1 MRPTV
6 GQILSGLAVTGVASA
21 MLAAPE
27 HVLVTHDEQ
36 SSPPLTLKTA
46 DQVPMP
52 ASPCRSTAPLR
63 PARSAPEQ
71 RAVRRVAVRAP
82 SVEPLARAQPVH
94 RPQPPPA
101 GTRTPAPQPQPKPEP
116 PPPPRADPPPVVAPP
131 VTVDD
136 PDPPRERAKKK
147 KRKWRG
153 RNDDKRGH
161 GRQGGG
167 DDDDSSGDDSSHGDD
182 SDDDD

>member
-27 HVLVTHDEQ
+27 HVLVTHDEE
-36 SSPPLTLKTA
+36 SLPPLTLQVA
-46 DQVPMP
+46 DERTVV
-52 ASPCRSTAPLR
+52 RGAPLR

-71 RAVRRVAVRAP
+71 RVPVRRIAMQVP
-82 SVEPLARAQPVH
+82 SAKPVSRSQPV
-94 RPQPPPA
+94 RPQPPPPPS
-101 GTRTPAPQPQPKPEP
+101 TTPAPTPQPKPQP
-116 PPPPRADPPPVVAPP
+116 PPPPKTEPPLTPPPA

-136 PDPPRERAKKK
+136 RQPAQRDRPK

-153 RNDDKRGH
+153 GDDDQRGN
-161 GRQGGG
+161 GSRGGG
-167 DDDDSSGDDSSHGDD
+167 DDDDSSHDDD
-182 SDDDD
+182 SDHSDDSDHDDDD